1 MHHHD
6 HNHPDS
12 HGSHPGGDPSRRLA
26 LALALTLA
34 YAAAE
39 VAGGLL
45 SNSLALLADAGHMLT
60 DALALGLALAAAWFS
75 RRPPDTGRSYG
86 YQRAEILA
94 ALANAVALV
103 VICGFLFWEA
113 IERFSSP
120 PEIRSGLMAAV
131 AAGGLVVNLACALV
145 LHGGA
150 GLHVRGAFL
159 HVVGDLLGSVGALV
173 AAGLIAAFGWTW
185 ADPVATIVIGAII
198 VVGSVRLL
206 LESVHVLME
215 GVPKGFDLETVRGE
229 LLRVPGVGGVHDLH
243 VWTLAGRAPVLTA
256 HLVTDHTVPAPEI
269 LRNATRSLHGRFG
282 IEHATLQIEPPD
294 FNIVEPLTT
303 SPGRKPAS
311 R

>member
-1 MHHHD
+1 MHRHHD
-6 HNHPDS
+6 HPHRPD
-12 HGSHPGGDPSRRLA
+12 PARRLA
-26 LALALTLA
+26 IALVLTLA

-39 VAGGLL
+39 VAGGFL

-113 IERFSSP
+113 IERFATP
-120 PEIRSGLMAAV
+120 PEIRSGLMAGV
-131 AAGGLVVNLACALV
+131 AAGGLAVNLVAAIV
-145 LHGGA
+145 LHGGG

-159 HVVGDLLGSVGALV
+159 HVLGDLLGSIGALV
-173 AAGLIAAFGWTW
+173 AAGLIAAFGWVW
-185 ADPVATIVIGAII
+185 ADPVATILIGLII

-215 GVPKGFDLETVRGE
+215 GVPKGFELDAVRDE

-256 HLVTDHTVPAPEI
+256 HLVTDHTVNAPEV
-269 LRNATRSLHGRFG
+269 LRTATRRLADRFG
-282 IEHATLQIEPPD
+282 IDHATLQLEPPD
-294 FNIVEPLTT
+294 FNIVAPLTGT
-303 SPGRKPAS
+303 AGRERSPR
-311 R
+311 